1 MCLSSKKNSNPA
13 AISSHLASIQ
23 HPSNVKQTTK
33 VEGRQ
38 QQKQHKK
45 TEQKICFRHISSIC
59 ETSDSDDYDGKQR
72 TRNVFEKRQMKHIA
86 SQIYIYFLYNFNKN
100 WKPVKFCFGMNPWKV
115 VGVLAC
121 SATLRYQN

>member
-1 MCLSSKKNSNPA
+1 MCSSSKKKSNPA
-13 AISSHLASIQ
+13 ATSSHLASIQ

-86 SQIYIYFLYNFNKN
+86 SQIYIFFFVQFQQKLETS
-100 WKPVKFCFGMNPWKV
+100 KV
-115 VGVLAC
+115 LFW
-121 SATLRYQN
+121 RE